1 MQDTIDGQLGAIL
14 VFRPIILYEGEVSQK
29 RHESR
34 LYLEV
39 PRHEATLLPLEA
51 GSATV
56 VFAFK
61 RAYMV
66 RYLYYRQ

>member
-1 MQDTIDGQLGAIL
+1 MQDTIDGQPGAIL
-14 VFRPIILYEGEVSQK
+14 VFRPIILYEEEVSQK
-29 RHESR
+29 LHESR

-39 PRHEATLLPLEA
+39 SPYEATLLPPEA

-66 RYLYYRQ
+66 RYLYYGQ

>member
-14 VFRPIILYEGEVSQK
+14 AFRPIILYEEEVSQK

-39 PRHEATLLPLEA
+39 PRHEATRQRLCLLLNELTWYDCF
-51 GSATV
+51 TV
-56 VFAFK
+56 ISN
-61 RAYMV
+61 M
-66 RYLYYRQ
+66 